1 MCGRFA
7 LKESPKVIAEHFQL
21 TGDVSLSTIV
31 ANILP
36 VRQFGWIRIYRN
48 NVALTFSL

>member
-1 MCGRFA
+1 
-7 LKESPKVIAEHFQL
+7 L
-21 TGDVSLSTIV
+21 

-48 NVALTFSL
+48 NVALTIQSVEQKTQAIALAA